1 MSQDHPQPASP
12 LDGSEAEAERTSG
25 AAEARRRLQ
34 ALVADRRVA
43 AVPGRQDPAALTA
56 IPPETAET
64 WGLDWPVPTA
74 GRASAVLILFGA
86 LDEVTARHDGGRV
99 PPDLDVLLTQRAATL
114 RQHAGQV
121 AFPGGRCDPEDVDV
135 VATAL
140 REAEE
145 ETGLDPAGVEVL
157 GVLPPVPVSV
167 SGYVIHPVI
176 GWWRE
181 PSRVAV
187 VDHQEATAVFRVPVA
202 DLVAPENRFVVARPG
217 GRKGITPGFGVQDRF
232 VWGVT
237 AAILDRILHLLD
249 WDTAWD
255 KSVVLDAETRRPVS
269 G

>member
-1 MSQDHPQPASP
+1 MTTSAARPT
-12 LDGSEAEAERTSG
+12 LDD
-25 AAEARRRLQ
+25 ARRALQ
-34 ALVADRRVA
+34 DLVADHGT
-43 AVPGRQDPAALTA
+43 AVTASGEDPASLTR
-56 IPPETAET
+56 IPDAADRT
-64 WGLDWPVPTA
+64 WGFRWPTVEDARP
-74 GRASAVLILFGA
+74 SAVLILFGS
-86 LDEVTARHDGGRV
+86 LDDV
-99 PPDLDVLLTQRAATL
+99 PAEHRSDAVHPDVDVLLTQRAATL
-114 RQHAGQV
+114 RKHAGQV
-121 AFPGGRCDPEDVDV
+121 AFPGGRCDPEDADV

-145 ETGLDPAGVEVL
+145 ETGLDPAGVEVI
-157 GVLPPVPVSV
+157 GVLPPLPVSV

-187 VDHQEATAVFRVPVA
+187 VDRAEATAVFRVPVA

-217 GRKGITPGFGVQDRF
+217 GRTGITPGFGVQGRF

-237 AAILDRILHLLD
+237 AAILDRVLHLLD

-255 KSVVLDAETRRPVS
+255 TSVVVDAQTRRPVY

>member
-1 MSQDHPQPASP
+1 MTSAASARPSLDDAHRALQDLVAAHGAPENASGREPAS
-12 LDGSEAEAERTSG
+12 LT
-25 AAEARRRLQ
+25 
-34 ALVADRRVA
+34 RV
-43 AVPGRQDPAALTA
+43 PAASA
-56 IPPETAET
+56 RT
-64 WGLDWPVPTA
+64 WGFRWPSTPDA
-74 GRASAVLILFGA
+74 RASAVLVLFGS
-86 LDEVTARHDGGRV
+86 LDDV
-99 PPDLDVLLTQRAATL
+99 PAQHASAAVHPDVDVLLTQRAATL
-114 RQHAGQV
+114 RTHAGQV
-121 AFPGGRCDPEDVDV
+121 AFPGGRVDPEDEDV

-187 VDHQEATAVFRVPVA
+187 VDRQEAAAVFRVPVA
-202 DLVAPENRFVVARPG
+202 DLVAPVNRFVVARPG
-217 GRKGITPGFGVQDRF
+217 GRTGITPGFGVQDRF

-255 KSVVLDAETRRPVS
+255 KSVVLDAETRRPVA